1 MLRMQAYAL
10 FKSKASKASK
20 ASMHKMQEMH
30 AYDAFVNKMMGR
42 SLICAEEHSVWIVW
56 NQWK

>member
-10 FKSKASKASK
+10 FRHSKASK

-42 SLICAEEHSVWIVW
+42 SLICAEEHSV
-56 NQWK
+56 